1 LAARCVVSSPP
12 PPSARESAKLPT
24 HANALMVRRCVGGG
38 PFPSDTAF
46 YSIDRMLSVH
56 VASPRRNA
64 AAHAGSLARGTA
76 RLRQSVGRM
85 QMLRAVS
92 VESSGNV
99 AAPFRL
105 VRFES
110 CRERCFVGCIP
121 SRQELPALPNG
132 KGCDTCPSACAGL
145 PDMCLAK
152 AFLTQVNMSAL
163 PMRAQQ
169 IGRWRSPMLHVP
181 CNMQHA
187 TCDVIVSG
195 CMLRRDCIGFHVAT

>member
-1 LAARCVVSSPP
+1 MAARCVVSSPP
-12 PPSARESAKLPT
+12 PPSARESATLPT

-56 VASPRRNA
+56 AASPRRNS
-64 AAHAGSLARGTA
+64 AAHAGSLTRARHGSASSVSRPHADAA
-76 RLRQSVGRM
+76 RRFGRKFRKLR
-85 QMLRAVS
+85 RAVS
-92 VESSGNV
+92 VESSGNF

-110 CRERCFVGCIP
+110 CRERCFVGCLP
-121 SRQELPALPNG
+121 SRQVLPALPNG

-152 AFLTQVNMSAL
+152 AFLTQFNMSAL

-181 CNMQHA
+181 RNMRHA
-187 TCDVIVSG
+187 T
-195 CMLRRDCIGFHVAT
+195 